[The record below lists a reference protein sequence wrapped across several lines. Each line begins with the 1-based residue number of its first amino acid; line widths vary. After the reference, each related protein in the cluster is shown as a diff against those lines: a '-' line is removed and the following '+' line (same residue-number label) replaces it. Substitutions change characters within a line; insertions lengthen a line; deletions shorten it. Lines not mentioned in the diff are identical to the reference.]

1 MLILGLQFGDIL
13 TNFLK
18 VIYTFFLI
26 CASLIYSIFDVLYQ
40 IFMAI
45 ASARIFSQDNYINLA
60 NKIYVV
66 IGVVALFFVA
76 YALLRAIADPEG
88 AAKGEMAVGKI
99 IPNIL
104 KAIILI
110 AFVPTIFNIA
120 YKVQDTIFS
129 THVIENLLFD
139 TDALPSDSF
148 SNIGHTMGNEVFIS
162 FFYPTS
168 KTAGDACSNSNFNF
182 DSCLESEKIEKEES
196 SSILRILAYSN
207 PVTAAYAAIY
217 DFVNFITKSND
228 NQISLKDIYNQVNE
242 TGEYIKYEPFAVNAA
257 DGSINYN
264 WIMQGLVGCF
274 LIYVF
279 LNFCIDLGVRA
290 IKLVYYQL
298 IAPIPILTIII
309 PGQKKIFD
317 NWKKGTIS
325 TFLEVFIR
333 VIIVVFCIYMIQHLP
348 SASADIW
355 SNSLLGEPSAFVRI
369 MARAFI
375 IIGILIF
382 MKQAPKLISDMFG
395 ISSGSFKLGIGE
407 KLGEMAFVGGAAKN
421 AMNTGKGYV
430 TGGLG
435 GAFQGLRTGGVK
447 GLKAGALL
455 GAANGSKSGGNQF
468 GKQRDAFVQRYFND
482 SSAKASL
489 FNSVDKDGNKKA
501 GVAGGF
507 AAKNKNAFN
516 EYLKNN
522 QNKNF
527 AAVEAKNQ
535 SDLELNTNSANSR
548 YESSVVSA
556 NARATSEKEAAKT
569 LFDNNMSRLTQKYN
583 EDRATA
589 QTIFDQANAS
599 YKSGAK
605 SYLTSEK
612 EKQWQQY
619 ARNNNIS
626 TNDLS
631 RYSSEHDAFNNNK
644 ELDNKIMDEFIAKS
658 PEAAE
663 YRTALQNLNSIDNR
677 FKQDSQTI
685 QANYDN
691 KISSISSANE
701 QTISNA
707 TETRDTA
714 INAAQNTFDTTS
726 ATIAEDKK
734 NTIEGR
740 LQTSGD
746 QFSAQAAE
754 NKKLSKA
761 LEEFMKNN
769 MSDTIK
775 PPSSD
780 SGDKPS
786 DNK

>member
-1 MLILGLQFGDIL
+1 MLLMSLSFSDVWTTIVGVLYTIFLMINSFIYDLI
-13 TNFLK
+13 NF
-18 VIYTFFLI
+18 T
-26 CASLIYSIFDVLYQ
+26 YQ
-40 IFMAI
+40 IFLAL
-45 ASARIFSQDNYINLA
+45 ASAQIFTADQYQTMA
-60 NKIYVV
+60 QKVYVV

-88 AAKGEMAVGKI
+88 SSKGDMAVGKVV
-99 IPNIL
+99 PNLL

-110 AFVPTIFNIA
+110 AFTPTIFNIA
-120 YKVQDTIFS
+120 YNLQNVIIKNNVIPALVVGNSFSSSNVSTINGGTFDLKSAGNNLANDTFTQFLTTASGSDKGDIKIDGECKIGTCLNKDDNSEISYNDMFLSVQDESKGYI
-129 THVIENLLFD
+129 VYANLGE
-139 TDALPSDSF
+139 AAA
-148 SNIGHTMGNEVFIS
+148 
-162 FFYPTS
+162 
-168 KTAGDACSNSNFNF
+168 KGDLDYNF
-182 DSCLESEKIEKEES
+182 LM
-196 SSILRILAYSN
+196 
-207 PVTAAYAAIY
+207 
-217 DFVNFITKSND
+217 
-228 NQISLKDIYNQVNE
+228 Q
-242 TGEYIKYEPFAVNAA
+242 FAV
-257 DGSINYN
+257 
-264 WIMQGLVGCF
+264 GLFMV
-274 LIYVF
+274 YVF
-279 LNFCIDLGVRA
+279 VSFCIDMAVR
-290 IKLVYYQL
+290 IFKLAYYQI
-298 IAPIPILTIII
+298 IAPIPILTLII

-317 NWKKGTIS
+317 NWKNGSIA
-325 TFLEVFIR
+325 TFAEVFIR
-333 VIIVVFCIYMIQHLP
+333 LAIVMFGMVLIQSLP
-348 SASADIW
+348 DFTSDFW
-355 SNSLLGEPSAFVRI
+355 SNAMINPSPAVSNFAKI
-369 MARAFI
+369 FI
-375 IIGILIF
+375 IIGVLMFI
-382 MKQAPKLISDMFG
+382 KQAPKLISDMFG
-395 ISSGSFKLGIGE
+395 IKSGSFNLGIGK
-407 KLGEMAFVGGAAKN
+407 KLGEMAFVGGAATN

-435 GAFQGLRTGGVK
+435 GAFQGLRTGGIK

-455 GAANGSKSGGNQF
+455 GAANGSKAGGNQF

-507 AAKNKNAFN
+507 AARNKNAFN
-516 EYLKNN
+516 DYLKNN

-527 AAVEAKNQ
+527 AAAEAKNQ

-631 RYSSEHDAFNNNK
+631 RYSSEHEAFNNNK
-644 ELDNKIMDEFIAKS
+644 ELDNKIMDNFIAKS

-663 YRTALQNLNSIDNR
+663 YRTALQNLNSIDNK
-677 FKQDSQTI
+677 FKLDSQTI
-685 QANYDN
+685 KASYDS
-691 KISSISSANE
+691 KISNISSANE
-701 QTISNA
+701 QAISNA
-707 TETRDTA
+707 TEARDTA
-714 INAAQNTFDTTS
+714 INAAQNTFDTTA
-726 ATIAEDKK
+726 ATISESKL

-769 MSDTIK
+769 MSDTVK

-780 SGDKPS
+780 SGDKPI
-786 DNK
+786 DKKQ

>member
-110 AFVPTIFNIA
+110 AFVPTLFNIA

-207 PVTAAYAAIY
+207 PVTAAYATIY

-583 EDRATA
+583 EDSFNVRLRSRG
-589 QTIFDQANAS
+589 FRLCRV
-599 YKSGAK
+599 GA
-605 SYLTSEK
+605 
-612 EKQWQQY
+612 
-619 ARNNNIS
+619 R
-626 TNDLS
+626 
-631 RYSSEHDAFNNNK
+631 RRH
-644 ELDNKIMDEFIAKS
+644 MH
-658 PEAAE
+658 
-663 YRTALQNLNSIDNR
+663 
-677 FKQDSQTI
+677 
-685 QANYDN
+685 
-691 KISSISSANE
+691 
-701 QTISNA
+701 
-707 TETRDTA
+707 
-714 INAAQNTFDTTS
+714 
-726 ATIAEDKK
+726 
-734 NTIEGR
+734 
-740 LQTSGD
+740 
-746 QFSAQAAE
+746 
-754 NKKLSKA
+754 
-761 LEEFMKNN
+761 
-769 MSDTIK
+769 
-775 PPSSD
+775 
-780 SGDKPS
+780 
-786 DNK
+786 